1 MLNVDIKNN
10 VNIFINNKKKI
21 NKIQKN
27 LTLLNNK
34 VDKVYNY
41 DLKNIGNFDILF
53 NYLDNFN
60 NKDIFFDLNPKLEK
74 LESIEYGLSINK
86 NSIKKK
92 DFINLLNS
100 SDMLT
105 TNFNSDIVN
114 KKFSKFVLKVKKKKI
129 NKNKL
134 INISLFNSI
143 NVD

>member
-41 DLKNIGNFDILF
+41 DVKNIGNFDILF